1 METRHIPSSSP
12 RETDGDRKAR
22 HIPSSSPSE
31 TDGEDDDRTH
41 AIILVTREGDS
52 LRGGD
57 ATPSPQ
63 NPKPQ
68 NPFPRER
75 VESRR
80 VLNNKKIL

>member
-1 METRHIPSSSP
+1 METRERIPSSSP

-22 HIPSSSPSE
+22 HIPLSSPSE

-68 NPFPRER
+68 NPFHER
-75 VESRR
+75 VESRG
-80 VLNNKKIL
+80 VVNK